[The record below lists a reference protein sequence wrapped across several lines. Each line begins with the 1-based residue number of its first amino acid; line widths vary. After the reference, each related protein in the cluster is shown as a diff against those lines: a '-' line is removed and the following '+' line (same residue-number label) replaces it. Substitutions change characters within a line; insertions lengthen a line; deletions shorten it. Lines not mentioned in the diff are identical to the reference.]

1 MLILFGGGATM
12 RLTARGILINKK
24 TGNILFIKYLDR
36 HSKSTMEFT
45 DGFWVLP
52 GGSVE
57 KHETF
62 QEALKR
68 EIYEETGIS
77 NIIVKNCVLSRIEH
91 GELRNSEQNFYY
103 ERYYL
108 VETEEVK
115 ISTINLTNEES
126 EVIKEYKWWSINE
139 LKQTKDIV
147 FPLSLKSYVDVALS
161 NPNYSIDI
169 TDSDKILKYGL

>member
-24 TGNILFIKYLDR
+24 TGNVLFIKYLDR

-77 NIIVKNCVLSRIEH
+77 NIIIKNCVLSRIEH

-115 ISTINLTNEES
+115 VSTNNLTNEES

-169 TDSDKILKYGL
+169 TDSNKILKYGL